1 MIFARVVYG
10 DITVLNLIT
19 ALLIFIGAFFLS
31 KLLTFNIRRSF
42 KDKLSREHL
51 ELIVKGLSYV
61 ILIIAVVWSL
71 PHIGV
76 EPSGLMVAGG
86 IVGLAIGFA
95 SQNIV
100 ANLISG
106 LFLIIERPIK
116 IGDNVTISGID
127 GFVEDIHI
135 VSTTMRT
142 YDGLYVRV
150 PNETVFTSN
159 ITNYVAYSVRRFEYR
174 VGIRYA
180 DDAEEA
186 IEIIKNIIKRHPL
199 ALVEPPSQAFV
210 DELGDNSVD
219 IIVRIWTPST
229 EWYEVKMELLAQIKT
244 GLEEKGIQIPFPQR
258 TIWFAGKQDSQRQ
271 QQSKPI

>member
-1 MIFARVVYG
+1 MIFGRIVYG
-10 DITVLNLIT
+10 DVTVLNLIT
-19 ALLIFIGAFFLS
+19 ALLIFFGAFSLS
-31 KLLTFNIRRSF
+31 KLLSSNIRKSF

-51 ELIVKGLSYV
+51 ELIIKGLSYI
-61 ILIIAVVWSL
+61 ILIIAVIWSL

-159 ITNYVAYSVRRFEYR
+159 ITNYVAYAVRRFEYR

-186 IEIIKNIIKRHPL
+186 IEIIKNIIKKHPL

-229 EWYEVKMELLAQIKT
+229 EWFEVKMELLAQIKS

-258 TIWFAGKQDSQRQ
+258 TIWFAEKQDGQWQ
-271 QQSKPI
+271 HQSKPT